1 MPCPYCGAALPDD
14 ARLCRSCGRLIAP
27 GQSTGP
33 STGPGQ
39 TADSATSPPSAL
51 RNSPYGSVGPVQD
64 QPALWATAPPGV
76 DPYSPSFDPSRLAPD
91 VANAWRQ
98 HRFQATFSVLLVL
111 LVHVLT
117 FGMATPFL
125 VARKFGLLPRTR
137 SDDFSTAKAAGFL
150 FIPVY
155 SLYWVFVLCRRLADR
170 LTLQARLQSV
180 PNPPSRGLATAVA
193 VGWVIGAIPYV
204 GLLVWLP
211 VQFGLWP
218 VYLFQVQ
225 RLCNRLA
232 LQAAPP
238 EAHQAMLAL
247 ERAMRLRWIGW
258 VIVVPCLL
266 VAVSSLVVALAAPT
280 MPLANTLVGTMA
292 VLVLAVGG
300 GVLLYL
306 GERGTWGYRDALE
319 SMRPLILA
327 AYLRIDK
334 NAAWSVVGIAF
345 SLAVIFVA
353 AGLTTLYAP
362 EAPTPPGDAWP
373 AVAIGVTLA
382 LGAGYAAIRAIQL
395 KREIFRL
402 SQLRAAAQGAE
413 TARW

>member
-1 MPCPYCGAALPDD
+1 
-14 ARLCRSCGRLIAP
+14 LIAP
-27 GQSTGP
+27 GQSAGP
-33 STGPGQ
+33 ATVPGQ
-39 TADSATSPPSAL
+39 PTDPPAAPL
-51 RNSPYGSVGPVQD
+51 RNSPYGSVGPLQD
-64 QPALWATAPPGV
+64 QPALWAAAPPGL
-76 DPYSPSFDPSRLAPD
+76 DPYSPSFDPSRLTPD

-125 VARKFGLLPRTR
+125 MARKFALLPRIR
-137 SDDFSTAKAAGFL
+137 SDDFSTAKAVGFL
-150 FIPVY
+150 FIPIY

-170 LTLQARLQSV
+170 LTLQARLHSV
-180 PNPPSRGLATAVA
+180 PDAPSRGLATAVA

-204 GLLVWLP
+204 GLLFWFP

-266 VAVSSLVVALAAPT
+266 VVVSSLVVALVAPR
-280 MPLANTLVGTMA
+280 MPLADTLVGTMA

-300 GVLLYL
+300 GALLYL
-306 GERGTWGYRDALE
+306 GERGTWGHREALE

-327 AYLRIDK
+327 AYLRVDK
-334 NAAWSVVGIAF
+334 NAAWSVVGIAG

-353 AGLTTLYAP
+353 AGLSTLSGP
-362 EAPTPPGDAWP
+362 ESPTPRDEGWP

-382 LGAGYAAIRAIQL
+382 LGAGYAALRAIQL
-395 KREIFRL
+395 KRGIFHL
-402 SQLRAAAQGAE
+402 SQLRPAAPGAE